1 MMHLAYPNVI
11 DRQFRAC
18 VRYISALQNPVPS
31 VYTSTSDA
39 PPNTPNLATLRAV
52 THRLAPEWSTQGGYK
67 VRLYEKADVRGT
79 WQGASLDLAYLLA
92 SIRCVRSLRLEAFV
106 DAGDVWCTGAIGA
119 LESGAPRLRAVAAAE
134 FAAKLAG
141 FVAQPH
147 DRFFL
152 VPAANIHTQLYELCA
167 THDVQVLPLADFQQ
181 ALPEAVAA
189 CRWAGQAVILIE
201 EDQLQA
207 LVATFFAPPLSAA
220 APPDD
225 TPTPEPMLRR
235 PYRFLAAFAR
245 EDADLF
251 YGRAWEI
258 RRLQSLLPMARVLIL
273 HGASGTGKTSL
284 LQAGL
289 LPRLPPARY
298 AVVQV
303 RIVDDEPTRA
313 IKAALLRAFGMA
325 PRSLDLPL
333 LDVLTAATAAVGKA
347 VVVILDQFEELF
359 LRFPPAVRQ
368 GLQQE
373 LGACVAAPLAVHFV
387 LALREDYLAPLA
399 EFQDTIPTLLTH
411 TMRLTRLPV
420 AQALDAVVEPARR
433 LGITV
438 DETLIREILLPQLAD
453 AEGRIDPPLLQLVCD
468 ALYQQAQDAEH
479 TSIGQAE
486 YTALGDVRA
495 VLQDYLQAMLQQFGP
510 DQPRVR
516 EVLKALVAA
525 DGTTRR
531 TVFLADLLSRLH
543 TAGVCLQAQALKRL
557 LLRRLVHRRLVRVD
571 EVEGRARYELVHDFL
586 VPSIAAWMT
595 ADDRTPLAAKELIEQ
610 AYEGFTRTGL
620 LLERAALHWIAPY
633 EGRLDLPP
641 EQHAFLARSRRETG
655 RQRRRLW
662 LRVGTLLLLVGL
674 GIGGGVEPAGE

>member
-167 THDVQVLPLADFQQ
+167 THDVQVLPLADLQQ
-181 ALPEAVAA
+181 ALPDAVAA
-189 CRWAGQAVILIE
+189 RRWAGQAVILIE

-207 LVATFFAPPLSAA
+207 LVATLFAPPLSAA
-220 APPDD
+220 APTDD
-225 TPTPEPMLRR
+225 PPTPEPMLRR
-235 PYRFLAAFAR
+235 PYKFLAAFAR

-251 YGRAWEI
+251 YGRTREI

-298 AVVQV
+298 AAVQV

-313 IKAALLRAFGMA
+313 IKAALLRAFRMA

-359 LRFPPAVRQ
+359 LRFPPVVRQ

-411 TMRLTRLPV
+411 TLRLTRLPV

-438 DETLIREILLPQLAD
+438 DETLIREISYRNWP
-453 AEGRIDPPLLQLVCD
+453 
-468 ALYQQAQDAEH
+468 
-479 TSIGQAE
+479 
-486 YTALGDVRA
+486 
-495 VLQDYLQAMLQQFGP
+495 MLRG
-510 DQPRVR
+510 VS
-516 EVLKALVAA
+516 
-525 DGTTRR
+525 TRR
-531 TVFLADLLSRLH
+531 CCSWCVTLSTSRPKMPNTPALARRSIRRWA
-543 TAGVCLQAQALKRL
+543 TCVPSCRTISKRC
-557 LLRRLVHRRLVRVD
+557 
-571 EVEGRARYELVHDFL
+571 YSSL
-586 VPSIAAWMT
+586 VPISPGYGKSSKRWWRRMAPPGARSSSQTCCPACTRRGSACRRRRSSASCCAAWCTDAWCGWTRWRGGRGMSWSMT
-595 ADDRTPLAAKELIEQ
+595 FWCR
-610 AYEGFTRTGL
+610 
-620 LLERAALHWIAPY
+620 
-633 EGRLDLPP
+633 
-641 EQHAFLARSRRETG
+641 RSPRG
-655 RQRRRLW
+655 
-662 LRVGTLLLLVGL
+662 
-674 GIGGGVEPAGE
+674 